1 MAAKRKR
8 GSNLP
13 FIVQPRREPIIEVLG
28 TEESGQIEMKRL
40 GYLTVAEKMY
50 VQSTVTADGSVA
62 ALHRLAARI
71 SNETEVPVQQVL
83 QDFAEDRAYLKPYS
97 LEISEALTMMMSYQ
111 EKLRIVSVAALLT
124 LRVNDQITIEDVM
137 DLHPDL
143 MDAIYLLY
151 LEEEEK
157 SIAAFEKREEDEA
170 AQTAEQVGK

>member
-8 GSNLP
+8 GPKLP
-13 FIVQPRREPIIEVLG
+13 FIVQPRREPIVEIVG
-28 TEESGQIEMKRL
+28 SEESGQIEIKRL

-62 ALHRLAARI
+62 SLHRLAARI
-71 SNETEVPVQQVL
+71 SNEAVVPVEQVL
-83 QDFAEDRAYLKPYS
+83 SDLAEDRAYLKPYS

-111 EKLRIVSVAALLT
+111 EKLRIVAVAALLT

-143 MDAIYLLY
+143 MDAIFQLY
-151 LEEEEK
+151 LEEEAK
-157 SIAAFEKREEDEA
+157 SLAAFEKKEAEEA